1 MEHISKIFKIQ
12 NSPSLQIKELSEQS
26 KNLEKLSTPHSCLI
40 PWKIAELKMLCP
52 STEQIQINTKVYSK
66 CKTGHVTCEVINV
79 KL

>member
-1 MEHISKIFKIQ
+1 MEYISKIFKIQ

-52 STEQIQINTKVYSK
+52 NTEQI
-66 CKTGHVTCEVINV
+66 
-79 KL
+79 